1 MFSQGLILVM
11 KNDVTQMSTI
21 FIFTLLCSLQGIV
34 QHVLNVSGLMALIS
48 SSILFLKAFIVAGL
62 FAYTRS
68 LR

>member
-34 QHVLNVSGLMALIS
+34 QHITQCFRAYGPN
-48 SSILFLKAFIVAGL
+48 FLLDIVFKAFIMAGL
-62 FAYTRS
+62 FA
-68 LR
+68 